1 MAVINVTDVRNHL
14 YWAGGGPRS
23 AGSGSPSTAVLGRL
37 FHRVYGA
44 LTGPDPQLNLVAPL
58 ELADASPGA
67 WRKALVD
74 HAFATVVSPGLAEH
88 EAALRTHG
96 IEVTTF
102 WTAVRELCGWLA
114 DIVEQSRELHPA
126 LALATLRSEIFA
138 GTEVELEA
146 EFTDPAWPEPI
157 LLQGRADAVLQ
168 RQADAQRCVVELKIG
183 KTAPEADLLQGC
195 LYHWMFA
202 GRETAGTRAGAALGI
217 LSFDPYPRE
226 LIFPSGQ
233 LEAARDALKT
243 VLAEVAF
250 PTARASPAPG
260 TGTPGM
266 SGMSDISG
274 IAPVSEAVLTTIR
287 GQLEHGFAEFGAAL
301 TFAAETACGPTFL
314 RFFATPQRGVAAK
327 RLPAMADNLWMRLG
341 NTSKPPQIS
350 LQQGRVAIDVERP
363 DRQAVTFAAWQRHLP
378 PASVSGNT
386 RFAVGVSVE
395 GALHTADL
403 AESQSPHLLVVGTT
417 GSGKSEWLRA
427 FLGWLMASNTPKTLR
442 LALIDPKRLA
452 FASLETSPYLWRPVV
467 YDEGVIA
474 LLDELIDEMQNR
486 YERLQRAGTDDLSQ
500 YNDRQRAASQPALPR
515 IVCVCDEFAELLM
528 RDKQTRKEIEARVAR
543 LGVKGRA
550 AGVHLVFATQRA
562 GREVLKGTIDSNLP
576 ARVALSVPREIDS
589 RLVLGEPGAE
599 KLLGKGDLLYK
610 DIGAPVRLQGL
621 LVTRDEL
628 ARIAAARVAL

>member
-1 MAVINVTDVRNHL
+1 MAVLNVTDVRNHL

-44 LTGPDPQLNLVAPL
+44 LTGPDPQLNFVAPL

-67 WRKALVD
+67 WGKALLD
-74 HAFATVVSPGLAEH
+74 HAFVTMVSSGLAEQ

-96 IEVTTF
+96 VEVTTF

-114 DIVEQSRELHPA
+114 DIVAQSREIHPA
-126 LALATLRSEIFA
+126 LALATLRSEMFA
-138 GTEVELEA
+138 GAEVELET
-146 EFTDPAWPEPI
+146 EFTDPAWPESI
-157 LLQGRADAVLQ
+157 LLQGRADAVLK
-168 RQADAQRCVVELKIG
+168 RQADSQRCVIELKIG
-183 KTAPEADLLQGC
+183 RTAPEADLLQGC
-195 LYHWMFA
+195 LYHWMFSR
-202 GRETAGTRAGAALGI
+202 RETGGASDGAALGI
-217 LSFDPYPRE
+217 LSFDPYPKE
-226 LIFPSGQ
+226 LIFEAAQ

-243 VLAEVAF
+243 VLAELAF
-250 PTARASPAPG
+250 PAARPSPAPA
-260 TGTPGM
+260 
-266 SGMSDISG
+266 SASV
-274 IAPVSEAVLTTIR
+274 IARLR
-287 GQLEHGFAEFGAAL
+287 GQLERGFAEFGAPL
-301 TFAAETACGPTFL
+301 TFADETACGPTFL

-327 RLPAMADNLWMRLG
+327 RLPALSENLWMRLG
-341 NTSKPPQIS
+341 HTSKPPQIS

-363 DRQAVTFAAWQRHLP
+363 DRQAVTFAAWHRDLP
-378 PASVSGNT
+378 PPGASGNT

-395 GALHTADL
+395 GALHLADL

-427 FLGWLMASNTPKTLR
+427 FLGWLMASNTPTTLR

-474 LLDELIDEMQNR
+474 LLDAMIDEMQSR
-486 YERLQRAGTDDLSQ
+486 YERLQRAGSDDLTQ
-500 YNDRQRAASQPALPR
+500 YNDLQRASSEPVLPR
-515 IVCVCDEFAELLM
+515 IVCVCDEFAELLLQ
-528 RDKQTRKEIEARVAR
+528 DKKVRQEIEARVAR

-550 AGVHLVFATQRA
+550 AGMHLVFATQRA
-562 GREVLKGTIDSNLP
+562 GREILKGTIDSNLP

-621 LVTRDEL
+621 LVTREEL
-628 ARIAAARVAL
+628 AGLAATRVAPPKDTSES